1 MHAYIHVKV
10 AITVPNT
17 AAAATPVNNKKAIF
31 KNCVPF
37 TSCIS
42 KITNT
47 QIDDAQDIDI
57 VMPMHNLVEYSD
69 AYSKTSGSLWQ
80 YCGDEPALDNNNNIN
95 FPATGNSSILFK
107 VKQQVTGQTENGGT
121 KDVEIMVPLK
131 YLSNF
136 LKYLSKF

>member
-1 MHAYIHVKV
+1 MHTYIHVKV
-10 AITVPNT
+10 TITVPNT
-17 AAAATPVNNKKAIF
+17 AAAAAPVNNKIAIF

-47 QIDDAQDIDI
+47 QVDDAQDIDI

-80 YCGDEPALDNNNNIN
+80 Y
-95 FPATGNSSILFK
+95 
-107 VKQQVTGQTENGGT
+107 
-121 KDVEIMVPLK
+121 
-131 YLSNF
+131 
-136 LKYLSKF
+136 